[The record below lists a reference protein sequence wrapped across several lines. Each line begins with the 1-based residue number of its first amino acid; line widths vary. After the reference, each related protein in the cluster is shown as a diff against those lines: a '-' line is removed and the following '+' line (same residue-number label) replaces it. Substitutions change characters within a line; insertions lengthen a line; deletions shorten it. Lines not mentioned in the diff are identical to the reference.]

1 MMGSGRRGAALLA
14 VALVA
19 GVPAFGGPAGAISEG
34 TRIIRLQQAPPTLT
48 TIALGPAGPIGDEII
63 YEAALTR
70 KGRPSGAIFGS
81 ITGIGSL
88 QAGLRT
94 DRETRLS
101 VGVFELPEG
110 QISVQGLTYYDPLA
124 REIAAS
130 EPATRAVVGGTGKY
144 LGARGEVVTRR
155 LADGSYVHTIRLVD

>member
-1 MMGSGRRGAALLA
+1 LA
-14 VALVA
+14 VTLVA
-19 GVPAFGGPAGAISEG
+19 GVPAFGGPAGAASEG

-48 TIALGPAGPIGDEII
+48 TIALGPAGPIGDEITS
-63 YEAALTR
+63 EAALTR
-70 KGRPSGAIFGS
+70 K
-81 ITGIGSL
+81 
-88 QAGLRT
+88 GLRT

-110 QISVQGLTYYDPLA
+110 QISVQGLTNYDPLA

-130 EPATRAVVGGTGKY
+130 EPAIRAVIGGTGKY

>member
-1 MMGSGRRGAALLA
+1 MKSVSGRLLA
-14 VALVA
+14 TAAAVSLLVTL
-19 GVPAFGGPAGAISEG
+19 GTPTAGATPKVARTI
-34 TRIIRLQQAPPTLT
+34 TLRQAPPTLT
-48 TIALGPAGPIGDEII
+48 TLALDPAGSIGDEII

-101 VGVFELPEG
+101 IGVFELPEG
-110 QISVQGLTYYDPLA
+110 QISVQGLTYYDPAA
-124 REIAAS
+124 REIATS

-144 LGARGEVVTRR
+144 LGARGEVITRR
-155 LADGSYVHTIRLVD
+155 LPDGSYVHTIRLVD